1 MVTSRGHYISL
12 YAHHSLISLQLA
24 NSLVSRREFAYRVW
38 MIRPAPSAT
47 VLDEDAYILVSIV
60 KADAPVSSEEGNWH
74 RYVISQGKN
83 QIVGHRPGSLDN
95 VRQAVEELIV
105 QLNARRVPKPGRVH
119 ITVGSPKKA

>member
-1 MVTSRGHYISL
+1 
-12 YAHHSLISLQLA
+12 
-24 NSLVSRREFAYRVW
+24 

-47 VLDEDAYILVSIV
+47 VLDEDAYILVSIA
-60 KADAPVSSEEGNWH
+60 KADAPVFSEEGNWH